1 MSNYI
6 ESQNLRQVIQQ
17 QGAFSLSKTMDI
29 LHQICLALAYAHQK
43 GLLHHNLKSS
53 NILLDPNGKVFV
65 SDFYYTR
72 NISLS
77 TILEDKVET
86 DDIFGTF
93 GYLAPEL
100 LYPAMGKPGESSDIY
115 SLGAI
120 LFEML
125 SARLPFCEQRTPI
138 TLAHMHIAI
147 NPPRLAKLQPKLLP
161 QMDQMVMKMLEK
173 DPNERFSSIKE
184 LQNYHDTIENLLK
197 NNKPPPN
204 HVSVPMIET
213 FTKDYSFSQ
222 SYSDFS
228 KSFHRNSSNMFAHAG
243 LDPEQNLENHTIQER
258 YRVDKLI
265 HRFILSNFYLGY
277 DLEEDQPVS
286 LQIANLSSPAFNQ
299 RVQNEYHKMKNI
311 QHPAF
316 IKILDMLKDEE
327 RICIVRE
334 NTSGRP
340 FTLIAKNKK
349 LTLEQVIKVSINIL
363 DAISYLHSQGIMHR
377 DLNSKVIYI
386 CKECQVQMVNLVI
399 ARSED
404 ESSVSSG
411 AFMGMVQYAAP
422 EQVAYSQYDV
432 RSDLYSIGV
441 LMFELL
447 TGKPPFDSDQPIE
460 VMEMLI
466 KKTPRFLESSQKEI
480 PLSLQS
486 IVLKALAK
494 NPNHRYQTA
503 LSLIEDLND
512 FLVSYTNAKQFP
524 ATASLVKTEVVKT
537 LPLPKKRNKRPQS

>member
-1 MSNYI
+1 
-6 ESQNLRQVIQQ
+6 
-17 QGAFSLSKTMDI
+17 
-29 LHQICLALAYAHQK
+29 
-43 GLLHHNLKSS
+43 
-53 NILLDPNGKVFV
+53 
-65 SDFYYTR
+65 
-72 NISLS
+72 
-77 TILEDKVET
+77 
-86 DDIFGTF
+86 
-93 GYLAPEL
+93 
-100 LYPAMGKPGESSDIY
+100 
-115 SLGAI
+115 
-120 LFEML
+120 
-125 SARLPFCEQRTPI
+125 
-138 TLAHMHIAI
+138 
-147 NPPRLAKLQPKLLP
+147 
-161 QMDQMVMKMLEK
+161 
-173 DPNERFSSIKE
+173 
-184 LQNYHDTIENLLK
+184 
-197 NNKPPPN
+197 
-204 HVSVPMIET
+204 
-213 FTKDYSFSQ
+213 
-222 SYSDFS
+222 
-228 KSFHRNSSNMFAHAG
+228 
-243 LDPEQNLENHTIQER
+243 
-258 YRVDKLI
+258 
-265 HRFILSNFYLGY
+265 
-277 DLEEDQPVS
+277 
-286 LQIANLSSPAFNQ
+286 
-299 RVQNEYHKMKNI
+299 
-311 QHPAF
+311 
-316 IKILDMLKDEE
+316 
-327 RICIVRE
+327 
-334 NTSGRP
+334 
-340 FTLIAKNKK
+340 
-349 LTLEQVIKVSINIL
+349 
-363 DAISYLHSQGIMHR
+363 MHR